1 MKMLLKVGYIQ
12 EKYFEK
18 SLEQIGNCLLT
29 GDGLDDCN

>member
-18 SLEQIGNCLLT
+18 SLEQIGLLT